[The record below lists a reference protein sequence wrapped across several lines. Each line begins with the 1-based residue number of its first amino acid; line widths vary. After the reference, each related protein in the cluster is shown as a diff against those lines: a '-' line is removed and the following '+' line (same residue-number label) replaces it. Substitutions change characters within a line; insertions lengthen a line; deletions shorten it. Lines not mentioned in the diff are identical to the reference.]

1 MSQPDSTL
9 DEPQLSTR
17 CTPDFEAGTPQRRKL
32 PRWLSLQRIVAVG
45 AGAALIVV
53 LIGVGGVLYGKHWLR
68 AAATDSLPQIDGTL
82 AVAGL
87 SAPVTVERDA
97 HGVPHIHA
105 ASMDDLLFAQGFVTA
120 QDRLFQMDLLRRHAA
135 GELAEILGSAV
146 VGHDRLQRTLQVRAS
161 ADRALAQ
168 MSPAQ
173 VHVLEQ
179 YAAGVNASLA
189 QQAAHLPVEFK
200 ILRYQPAAWSPRDS
214 LLVTLAMFQDLTNTF
229 PVKLARESLVARL
242 PADSRAELEQDLYP
256 VGSWRDHPPA
266 QQAPDLTVEGA
277 PIPDVPLDETQ
288 NAAVTLPA
296 LPSEDR
302 LRTELGSL
310 FAGSLELMPG
320 SNNWVVSG
328 AHTASGK
335 PLLSNDMH
343 LAHTIPGIWYEAD
356 LEANTG
362 ASDSFHVA
370 GVSLPGVPLI
380 VVGHNNHIAWGF
392 TNLGADVQDVY
403 LETTRGSGAAEE
415 FQSTDGSWQPVLH
428 LPEPIKVHGGKDV
441 AFEVLATKHGD
452 AITPILN
459 TALTTDVTAPGGKPR
474 TLSLRWTIYDPGAV
488 QIPTLEVDSAHD
500 WTSFLAAFR
509 SFGGPAQNV
518 VYADDQGHIG
528 YHVMGKIPLRG
539 APEKVEQPMF
549 GGDVA
554 QSSLQTPTIRANPN
568 PLDATEIEAPPAPTI
583 PLLSGP
589 LSAVPT
595 VPTAAR
601 EWSGYIAF
609 DELPQIFDPP
619 GDVIATANAR
629 VTPDDYAYPIALNW
643 AAPYRNERIW
653 HLLAHKSGLRA
664 ADMLGIQTDI
674 YSDFDRVLAQ
684 RLSYAIDH
692 ALMAPAGKPRT
703 PAETKTLH
711 QAADLLRGFNGRM
724 SLDSAGA
731 SIVSVVHDSLWQIL
745 LAPKLAN
752 ATPADIGKLY
762 LWHESDY
769 ALEQILMHQPPRWL
783 PQGYTDWN
791 NLLADVTLHALSTG
805 KAPAD
810 LATWRFGGHHTI
822 DIEHPIFD
830 QSEAL
835 RYMIGVPTGTGPQ
848 PQSGDGTT
856 VKQVGHT
863 FGPSER
869 FTADMANLDHSNL
882 NIVVGQSGN
891 VMSPWFIDQFPLWL
905 KGTTFELPF
914 SDAAVKAAAT
924 HTLTL
929 QPR

>member
-1 MSQPDSTL
+1 MSFQ
-9 DEPQLSTR
+9 
-17 CTPDFEAGTPQRRKL
+17 
-32 PRWLSLQRIVAVG
+32 WIVAVG
-45 AGAALIVV
+45 AGVALLVV
-53 LIGVGGVLYGKHWLR
+53 LLGVGGFFYAKHWLR
-68 AAATDSLPQIDGTL
+68 SAATDSLPQIDGTL
-82 AVAGL
+82 SVAGL
-87 SAPVTVERDA
+87 SASVSVERDA

-105 ASMDDLLFAQGFVTA
+105 ASMEDLLFAQGFVTA

-146 VGHDRLQRTLQVRAS
+146 VGHDRLQRTLQMRAS

-173 VHVLEQ
+173 LHVLQQ
-179 YAAGVNASLA
+179 YAAGVNASME
-189 QQAAHLPVEFK
+189 QQSAHLPIEFK
-200 ILRYQPAAWSPRDS
+200 ILRYQPAAWAPRDS
-214 LLVTLAMFQDLTNTF
+214 LLVTLAMFEDLTNAF

-256 VGSWRDHPPA
+256 VGSWRDHPPS
-266 QQAPDLTVEGA
+266 QQLPDLSVEGA

-288 NAAVTLPA
+288 NASLTLPSLV

-302 LRTELGSL
+302 LRTDLGSL
-310 FAGSLELMPG
+310 FAGSSVLVPG

-343 LAHTIPGIWYEAD
+343 LAHGIPGIWYEAD
-356 LEANTG
+356 LEATMG
-362 ASDSFHVA
+362 ASEPFHAA

-403 LETTRGSGAAEE
+403 LETTRGSGTGEE
-415 FQSTDGSWQPVLH
+415 FQSTDGTWHPVLH
-428 LPEPIKVHGGKDV
+428 LPEPIKVHGGRDV
-441 AFEVLATKHGD
+441 AFEVLATRHGD
-452 AITPILN
+452 AVTPILN
-459 TALTTDVTAPGGKPR
+459 TALTSDVTAPGGKPR

-488 QIPTLEVDSAHD
+488 QIPTLEADSAHD
-500 WTSFLAAFR
+500 WASFLAAFR

-528 YHVMGKIPLRG
+528 YHTMGRIPLRG
-539 APEKVEQPMF
+539 APETMAQPMF
-549 GGDVA
+549 GGEPVR
-554 QSSLQTPTIRANPN
+554 SSLQTPTIRANPD
-568 PLDATEIEAPPAPTI
+568 PLDATDIKAPTPPAI

-589 LSAVPT
+589 LSPLPT

-601 EWSGYIAF
+601 EWSGYIPF

-619 GDVIATANAR
+619 GGVIATANSR
-629 VTPDDYAYPIALNW
+629 VTPDDYAYPMALNW

-653 HLLAHKSGLRA
+653 HLLAHKTGLRA
-664 ADMLGIQTDI
+664 IDMLGIQTDI

-684 RLSYAIDH
+684 RISYGIDH
-692 ALMAPAGKPRT
+692 ALIAPASKPRT
-703 PAETKTLH
+703 AAEIKTLH
-711 QAADLLRGFNGRM
+711 QAADLLRAFNGRM
-724 SLDSAGA
+724 TLESAGA
-731 SIVSVVHDSLWQIL
+731 SIVSAVHDLIWQIL
-745 LAPKLAN
+745 LAPKLAH
-752 ATPADIGKLY
+752 ATPAEINRLY

-769 ALEQILMHQPPRWL
+769 ALEQVLMHQPPRWL
-783 PQGYTDWN
+783 PPGYTDWN
-791 NLLADVTLHALSTG
+791 NLLTDVTLRALVTG

-810 LATWRFGGHHTI
+810 LSTWYFGTHHTVE
-822 DIEHPIFD
+822 IEHPVFD

-835 RYMIGVPTGTGPQ
+835 RYLIGVPTGTGPQ

-869 FTADMANLDHSNL
+869 FTADMADLDRSNL

-891 VMSPWFIDQFPLWL
+891 VMSPWFKDQFPAWVT
-905 KGTTFELPF
+905 GTTFELPF

-929 QPR
+929 TPH